1 MSFDLENASM
11 EQLKQAYLQASTSL
25 QKHTVTIQNQNSTI
39 QNQQT
44 RIPEQSTENEKLK
57 ARISWFERQLFG
69 AKSERLIPQD
79 PRQGNL
85 FEVPPEPPAEKVTVK
100 QYERTRSNP
109 TETDEKEKLRFDDS
123 VPVEREI
130 ILPKEAQDLKEEEYE
145 IIGKKVSQTL
155 IQIPTQFKV
164 KETIRLTV
172 KLKKSGTIHTAPA
185 PAKVI
190 DKSFADVS
198 FLVSLI
204 VEKILYHQP
213 LYRQHQRM
221 LRAGVNVS
229 RGHLTKLVHRTL
241 ELLEPVYLSIL
252 SSIVTSE
259 LICMDET
266 PIKATPN
273 GKGQMSTAYFWP
285 VFANQEVPFI
295 YSSSRGK
302 QVVFDA
308 LNEPQLEDRCKKLLT
323 DGYSAYKAYAETRED
338 LIHAHCWAHVRRK
351 FFEAKDYAE
360 TESSKVLELI
370 KNLFEIEQEAKK
382 SEIELLQLRREKS
395 LPLVDEFFLYI
406 KQLYYEQMIDKTM
419 PLGKAVSYS
428 LELEQ
433 GLRHFLVHPDIPLS
447 NNHVE
452 RAIRPVAVGRKN
464 WLFCWSEV
472 GARYAAIA
480 FTLVECCKLHG
491 INPWDYLVDVL
502 QRIDTHPAREVQLLT
517 PKNWKQ
523 LVANAGDIS

>member
-1 MSFDLENASM
+1 MSFEIEKASREELIQAYRFQENAY
-11 EQLKQAYLQASTSL
+11 QARVNSL
-25 QKHTVTIQNQNSTI
+25 IINHESEVIA
-39 QNQQT
+39 
-44 RIPEQSTENEKLK
+44 LK

-85 FEVPPEPPAEKVTVK
+85 FEVPNSAPSESTTVK
-100 QYERTRSNP
+100 QYERTRKNP
-109 TETDEKEKLRFDDS
+109 TEVDEKEKLRFDKS

-130 ILPKEAQDLKEEEYE
+130 ILPKEAQGLKEQEYE
-145 IIGKKVSQTL
+145 VIGKKVSQTL
-155 IQIPTQFKV
+155 IQIPTQFKI
-164 KETIRLTV
+164 KETTRLTV
-172 KLKKSGTIHTAPA
+172 KIKNTGSIHTEPA

-190 DKSFADVS
+190 NKSFADVS
-198 FLVSLI
+198 FLVSLL
-204 VEKILYHQP
+204 VEKFLYHQP

-229 RGHLTKLVHRTL
+229 RGHLTKLVHRTV
-241 ELLEPVYLSIL
+241 ELLEPIYLSIL

-259 LICMDET
+259 LVCMDET
-266 PIKATPN
+266 PIKASPN

-285 VFANQEVPFI
+285 VFANNEVAFI

-302 QVVFDA
+302 QVVSDA
-308 LNEPQLEDRCKKLLT
+308 LNHVQPQDRCKKLLS
-323 DGYSAYKAYAETRED
+323 DGYAAYQAYAESREN
-338 LIHAHCWAHVRRK
+338 LVHAHCWAHVRRK
-351 FFEAKDYAE
+351 FYDARDYALE
-360 TESSKVLELI
+360 DSNKALELI
-370 KNLFEIEQEAKK
+370 NRLFEIEQEAKK

-406 KQLYYEQMIDKTM
+406 KQLYYEQMIEKSM
-419 PLGKAVSYS
+419 PLGKAVSYALD
-428 LELEQ
+428 LEN

-447 NNHVE
+447 NNQVE

-472 GARYAAIA
+472 GARHAAVA
-480 FTLVECCKLHG
+480 FTLIECCKLHG

-523 LVANAGDIS
+523 LVAKAGNVSSAGF